1 MRFNIAWLHE
11 WIDTALNPQSI
22 AERLTLAGLEVDAR
36 FPAAP
41 AFSGIVV
48 AEVVSVAEHPR
59 ADRLRICDVTVGAGE
74 VSRIVCGAGNVTAG
88 MRAPLAVPGAI
99 LPDGTRVGATKLRG
113 ELSEGM
119 LCSEKDLGLA
129 EESDGLMSLPVDTP
143 LGQDIRRVLD
153 LDDEVIELDLT
164 PNRGDCL
171 SIKGIARE
179 LAALTDE
186 SFIGREPG
194 TVSAV
199 GESTFPI
206 TVSAPDACPVYAG
219 RVIRGVSAQA
229 RTPLWMRERLRRCGI
244 RSMGPI
250 IDVTN
255 YVLLELGQPMHAF
268 DLERLSGGIDVRL
281 SEPGEALT
289 LLNGQTVELRSDTLV
304 IADRGG
310 AVALAGVM
318 GGQRTAV
325 TDTSRDVFLES
336 ALFMPKAIAGRAR
349 SYGLH
354 TDASHRFERG
364 VDPALPAPALE
375 RATALLTA
383 IAGGEPGPVTVV
395 GSAPAPAAPISLRRS
410 RISRVLGYS
419 IPDLEVIA
427 ILERLGMTV
436 SENQEGWEVRVP
448 GYRYDLALEVDLIEE
463 LARVHGFDRMPQ
475 RALRSRNVVLAEDE
489 RRLSLPRLREG
500 LTFRGYQEVI
510 TYSFVDP
517 ELQAGFLNQQTPVD
531 VANPLSR
538 EMGQMRAS
546 LWPGLM
552 QTLIHNLNRRQE
564 RLRLF
569 ETGLVFTKHDGE
581 LSQVARLGMLLYGR
595 YHSASWAAEER
606 SADFFDLK
614 GDLEA
619 LAARSG
625 LAEALRWQA
634 ETHPALH
641 PGQSARLYLD
651 DRAVGWAGV
660 LHPALQRRLALPA
673 PAVLAEMELE
683 AVVRG
688 RMPSFKR
695 PSRYPPVHRD
705 LAVVVPA
712 DVPAGALREA
722 VCRYGGDLLASASL
736 FDVYQGPGI
745 EPGSKSIAF
754 SLIFQKESS
763 TLSDEEIDEV
773 MAGILE
779 GLARDCRARIR
790 E

>member
-36 FPAAP
+36 FRAAP

-48 AEVVSVAEHPR
+48 AEVVSVADHPR
-59 ADRLRICDVTVGAGE
+59 ADRLRVCDVCVGTGE
-74 VSRIVCGAGNVTAG
+74 LRRIVCGAGNVAAG
-88 MRAPLAVPGAI
+88 MRAPLAVPGAV
-99 LPDGTRVGATKLRG
+99 LPDGTRVVATKLRG

-119 LCSEKDLGLA
+119 LCSEKELGLA
-129 EESDGLMSLPVDTP
+129 EESDGLMSLPADTP
-143 LGQDIRRVLD
+143 LGQDIRGVLD

-186 SFIGREPG
+186 SFIGHEPG

-199 GESTFPI
+199 DASTFPI

-219 RVIRGVSAQA
+219 RVIRGVSVQA

-268 DLERLSGGIDVRL
+268 DLGRLSGGIDVRL
-281 SEPGEALT
+281 PEPGEALT

-304 IADRGG
+304 IADRDG

-325 TDTSRDVFLES
+325 TNASRDVFLES

-375 RATALLTA
+375 RATALLIA

-395 GSAPAPAAPISLRRS
+395 GAAPPPAAPISLRRS

-419 IPDLEVIA
+419 IPDLEIIA

-436 SENQEGWEVRVP
+436 SENGEGWEVRVP

-463 LARVHGFDRMPQ
+463 LARVHGFDQVPQ

-500 LTFRGYQEVI
+500 LAFRGYQEVI
-510 TYSFVDP
+510 TYSFVDA
-517 ELQAGFLNQQTPVD
+517 ELQSGFLNQQTPID

-546 LWPGLM
+546 LWPGLV

-569 ETGLVFTKHDGE
+569 ETGLVFAKHDGQ
-581 LSQVARLGMLLYGR
+581 LSQVARLGMLLHGR
-595 YHSASWAAEER
+595 YHSVSWAAEER

-614 GDLEA
+614 GDIEA

-634 ETHPALH
+634 EAHPALH
-641 PGQSARLYLD
+641 PGQSARLYLN

-673 PAVLAEMELE
+673 TAVLAEMEIE
-683 AVVRG
+683 ALVRG
-688 RMPSFKR
+688 RMPTFKR

-712 DVPAGALREA
+712 DMPAGALREA
-722 VCRYGGDLLASASL
+722 VYRYGGDLLASASL

-745 EPGSKSIAF
+745 ELGSKSIAF

-773 MAGILE
+773 MAEILE
-779 GLARDCRARIR
+779 GLERDCRARLR